1 VTKNYRACPVCQH
14 HDLGS
19 MVSRDNGKYLLITPP
34 RTGSTVVYQILE
46 KIQKSS
52 TIKTHSMKGVGDCP
66 LFTHYEGIFVT
77 IRHPYDSFASYI
89 KMTEDI
95 DPENVSLKNSQLTF
109 EEFDKA
115 YDTTAK
121 ILLYNSIVHLYY
133 EQPND
138 DQYGLNPPIPFFIR
152 YEDSIHD
159 PAYRVEEIFKYLQID
174 ASHQEMSKIAE
185 EFSIENNQRM
195 INSGNNRDD
204 RSLAGLDKSGFVFK
218 KNHIGPDAGMSRGK
232 SLPNDIRKKIYSKYT
247 AIFEIFGY
255 NA

>member
-1 VTKNYRACPVCQH
+1 MAKNYGTCPVCEH
-14 HDLGS
+14 HDLDR
-19 MVSRDNGKYLLITPP
+19 MVTRNNGKYLLITPP

-52 TIKTHSMKGVGDCP
+52 TIKTHSMKSIGDCP
-66 LFTHYEGIFVT
+66 LYTHYEGIFVT
-77 IRHPYDSFASYI
+77 IRHPYDSFASFV
-89 KMTEDI
+89 KMTEGI
-95 DPENVSLKNSQLTF
+95 DPENVSLKNSQHVF

-121 ILLYNSIVHLYY
+121 ILLYNSIVQRYY
-133 EQPND
+133 EQGNRD
-138 DQYGLNPPIPFFIR
+138 EVSPPVPFFIR
-152 YEDSIHD
+152 YEDSIHN
-159 PAYRVEEIFKYLQID
+159 PTYRVEEIFKYLQID
-174 ASHQEMSKIAE
+174 ASHQEMLEITK

-195 INSGNNRDD
+195 ISSGNNRDD

-218 KNHIGPDAGMSRGK
+218 KNHIGPGAGISHGK
-232 SLPNDIRKKIYSKYT
+232 NLPNDIRKKIYSKYT